1 MTRMVAAVL
10 LTAIL
15 GTALVAPVSGDGQ
28 TIVPSCEAVRSPAP
42 GFTERQWEML
52 WGLAPG
58 SPFCADFSGI
68 SLDLPIDSPKYRPQ
82 CNLFEYL
89 QGRALVALL
98 HC

>member
-10 LTAIL
+10 LAAIL

-28 TIVPSCEAVRSPAP
+28 TIIPSCEDVRSPAP

-58 SPFCADFSGI
+58 SPFCVDYSGI
-68 SLDLPIDSPKYRPQ
+68 SLDLPVDSPKYRPQ

-89 QGRALVALL
+89 EGSAVAALL